1 MSACS
6 SLLSVAV
13 DEIVSVIGEHGGN
26 YSCCFGGIS
35 YGLAVA
41 VELDADVG
49 IVVEGEPSSGSAWD
63 LDSTAADV
71 ACFDSLYYLLDVE
84 LLPVS
89 ALESSDYL
97 LYEEFIFS
105 VHARSYS
112 YGSMAQSSSKNYVI
126 AHDFILKVIEQSDH
140 EFALVFFPLPLARGD
155 DYFSIGLA

>member
-1 MSACS
+1 MP
-6 SLLSVAV
+6 VT
-13 DEIVSVIGEHGGN
+13 EEHGGN

-35 YGLAVA
+35 AGLADDI
-41 VELDADVG
+41 ELDADADVYVG

-63 LDSTAADV
+63 LDSTTAVGV
-71 ACFDSLYYLLDVE
+71 ACFDSLYYLLEVE

-105 VHARSYS
+105 VRARSYS

-126 AHDFILKVIEQSDH
+126 EHDSILKVIEQSDH
-140 EFALVFFPLPLARGD
+140 EFALVFFPLPLARGV